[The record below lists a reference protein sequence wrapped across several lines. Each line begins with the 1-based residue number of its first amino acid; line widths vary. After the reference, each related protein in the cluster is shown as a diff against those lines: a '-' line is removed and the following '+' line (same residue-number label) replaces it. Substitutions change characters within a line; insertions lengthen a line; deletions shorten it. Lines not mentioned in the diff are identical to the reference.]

1 MRKENKPKQ
10 NSTNDNN
17 YDLNVLNIDI
27 MIC

>member
-1 MRKENKPKQ
+1 MKKENKPKQ

-17 YDLNVLNIDI
+17 YDLHVSNIDI